1 MSSLTAKENR
11 RRSPVTQRSTA
22 KKTRKASPVKNKVKV
37 SPKSRRLPVSRAVKD
52 SKLAKKARPAA
63 PSARPKGRSKKA
75 PAKKAAPSRQKH
87 IRAKAVTP
95 GKQRPTKQGGATRT
109 DARRA
114 PAPQKVITEPKPLP
128 SPKAIAAIKAFEQ
141 ALKLFNRQDFAGA
154 KASFEQIINS
164 YSDQIDIAAPV
175 RTYLAICEQK
185 MARGSAKTRNPDA
198 LYNQGVFEF
207 NRGNVEAA
215 IDIFEKA
222 LKAEPRADHLLY
234 SLAAAYAR
242 EGQDVKSVEALRKAI
257 AVNPVHRSHARHDPD
272 FTPLRGN
279 REFMR
284 VSGLDLEYNE

>member
-11 RRSPVTQRSTA
+11 RRSPVTQRTAA
-22 KKTRKASPVKNKVKV
+22 KK
-37 SPKSRRLPVSRAVKD
+37 
-52 SKLAKKARPAA
+52 AKKARPAKNKVA
-63 PSARPKGRSKKA
+63 VSPKSAKSKKLSVSRT
-75 PAKKAAPSRQKH
+75 AKKARPAGKFVQPKKSA
-87 IRAKAVTP
+87 AKKTSARSPKQARTLS
-95 GKQRPTKQGGATRT
+95 GKASKLATAKRGTKIGARKSQTVHRPV
-109 DARRA
+109 
-114 PAPQKVITEPKPLP
+114 PEPKALP
-128 SPKAIAAIKAFEQ
+128 SPKAIAAIKAFEH
-141 ALKLFNRQDFAGA
+141 ALKLFNRHDFAGA
-154 KASFEQIINS
+154 KGAFEDIIGIHA
-164 YSDQIDIAAPV
+164 DQTDIAAPV

-185 MARGSAKTRNPDA
+185 MARTSAKTRNPDA

-242 EGQDVKSVEALRKAI
+242 GGDDVKSVEALRKAI

-272 FTPLRGN
+272 FTPLRSN

>member
-11 RRSPVTQRSTA
+11 RRSPVTQRSAA
-22 KKTRKASPVKNKVKV
+22 KKTRKARPANAKVKV
-37 SPKSRRLPVSRAVKD
+37 SPKSKKLNVSKGVKD
-52 SKLAKKARPAA
+52 SKLAKTAR
-63 PSARPKGRSKKA
+63 PSARSARSKKSVI
-75 PAKKAAPSRQKH
+75 KKAVPRKQKQSPARAAMPS
-87 IRAKAVTP
+87 
-95 GKQRPTKQGGATRT
+95 KQRSAKRGIATRA

-114 PAPQKVITEPKPLP
+114 PVPQRVITEPKPLP
-128 SPKAIAAIKAFEQ
+128 SPKAIAAIKAFEH
-141 ALKLFNRQDFAGA
+141 ALKLFNRQDFGAA
-154 KASFEQIINS
+154 KASFEQIISS
-164 YSDQIDIAAPV
+164 YADQTDIAAPV

-185 MARGSAKTRNPDA
+185 MARASAKTRTPDA

-222 LKAEPRADHLLY
+222 LKSEPRADHLLY

-242 EGQDVKSVEALRKAI
+242 EGDDVKSVEALRKAI

-279 REFMR
+279 REFLR